1 VAEAQDLLVLLV
13 ESQGRGVITRH
24 FASSL
29 HRAVAPFDT
38 PASLVPVCRL
48 RKAAGSNTKLF
59 FDGVS
64 MSMQQGCATKDS
76 RDGHQG
82 SILFSMADAL
92 ARLVAT
98 TASWFVN
105 SEVKRL
111 VELNAN
117 SEAIISRRHR
127 QNQRLVTGP
136 SKAATSLL
144 SMVNFRAPL
153 AGQAIDLARQS
164 ELE

>member
-1 VAEAQDLLVLLV
+1 MAESQDLLVLLV

-29 HRAVAPFDT
+29 HRAVAPFGT

-64 MSMQQGCATKDS
+64 MPMQQGCATKDS

-82 SILFSMADAL
+82 SILFSMADGL
-92 ARLVAT
+92 ARLVADDCELVRK
-98 TASWFVN
+98 FR
-105 SEVKRL
+105 VKRL

-117 SEAIISRRHR
+117 SEAIISRRRR
-127 QNQRLVTGP
+127 QN
-136 SKAATSLL
+136 
-144 SMVNFRAPL
+144 
-153 AGQAIDLARQS
+153 
-164 ELE
+164 

>member
-1 VAEAQDLLVLLV
+1 
-13 ESQGRGVITRH
+13 
-24 FASSL
+24 
-29 HRAVAPFDT
+29 
-38 PASLVPVCRL
+38 VPVCRL

-76 RDGHQG
+76 RDGHLG
-82 SILFSMADAL
+82 RFYFRWLMLWPGWSL
-92 ARLVAT
+92 T